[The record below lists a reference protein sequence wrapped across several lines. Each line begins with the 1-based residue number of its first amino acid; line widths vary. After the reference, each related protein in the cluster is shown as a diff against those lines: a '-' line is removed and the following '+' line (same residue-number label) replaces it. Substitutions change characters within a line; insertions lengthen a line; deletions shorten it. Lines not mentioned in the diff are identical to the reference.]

1 MIYVVLIVGPIF
13 GYVCFKA
20 GVNAICNRFDV

>member
-13 GYVCFKA
+13 GYICFKA
-20 GVNAICNRFDV
+20 GVNALCRKFSV